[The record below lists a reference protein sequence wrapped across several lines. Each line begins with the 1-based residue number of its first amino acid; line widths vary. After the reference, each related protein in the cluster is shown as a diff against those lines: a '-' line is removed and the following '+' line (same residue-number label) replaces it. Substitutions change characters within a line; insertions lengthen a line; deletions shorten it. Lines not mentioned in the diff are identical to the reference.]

1 MSAKLKKHIYRLFIN
16 ITVATWATVMFL
28 FVPACGSKEKPTA
41 AAVKEGDSLPDMRTT
56 GVTTLVSDSGM
67 IRYKIITAEWLI
79 YSHRNPPFWAFEK
92 GIYLEKFDS
101 LSM

>member
-1 MSAKLKKHIYRLFIN
+1 MGNCYVS
-16 ITVATWATVMFL
+16 
-28 FVPACGSKEKPTA
+28 FVPACGNKEKPTA

-79 YSHRNPPFWAFEK
+79 YSHRNPPFWRLKKESIWKNSTVF
-92 GIYLEKFDS
+92 
-101 LSM
+101 SM